1 MKEELCEALKKN
13 RPNISANTVKTYCST
28 LNSLYKK
35 LNGEDGVEFFHKNQD
50 KILEHIDSFASN
62 QSKKTVL
69 SALYVLTEDKDYHTK
84 MLHYANEVNNQYRE
98 QKTDP
103 DRLKNLPTLDELKEK
118 YIIYKNNLK
127 KNPTLDNW
135 VDYIF
140 VALTSTALMPPRRN
154 EWAMMKVKNYNKDT
168 DNYMTNKEFVF
179 NKFKTAKY
187 KTEEEKRMP
196 IPSEL
201 LTMIKKYKKVSDN
214 EYLVY
219 NVSTGK
225 PFTSSQFTKK
235 LNKIYGANIGIDAIR
250 SVYLSD
256 LYKGLPKLKEL
267 EEIADTMGNTINSQL
282 KYYVKKD
289 H

>member
-13 RPNISANTVKTYCST
+13 RPNISPNTVKTYCST

-35 LNGEDGVEFFHKNQD
+35 LDGEDGVKFFHHNQ
-50 KILEHIDSFASN
+50 KQILDYIDGLNSN

-69 SALYVLTEDKDYHTK
+69 SALYVLTEDKDYHSK

-103 DRLKNLPTLDELKEK
+103 DRLKHLPTLDELKEK
-118 YIIYKNNLK
+118 YNIYKNNLK
-127 KNPTLDNW
+127 RNPTLENW
-135 VDYIF
+135 IDYIF
-140 VALTSTALMPPRRN
+140 VALTCTALMPPRRN
-154 EWAMMKVKNYNKDT
+154 EWALMKVKNFDKEA
-168 DNYMTNKEFVF
+168 DNYMTGKEFVF

-187 KTEEEKRMP
+187 KSEEEKRML

-201 LTMIKKYKKVSDN
+201 LTMLKKFKKVSDN
-214 EYLVY
+214 EYLIY
-219 NVSTGK
+219 NVSNGK
-225 PFTSSQFTKK
+225 PLSSSQFTKK
-235 LNKIYGANIGIDAIR
+235 LNKIYGPNIGIDAIR

-267 EEIADTMGNTINSQL
+267 EEIADNMGNTINSQL
-282 KYYVKKD
+282 KYYVKHD
-289 H
+289 